1 MEHLAENLPL
11 YKRMKDL
18 ALRQE
23 LTLSLDRMDL
33 FFQLAN
39 QREQLRQRV
48 VENEKRH
55 ASPGE
60 GPRRNEL
67 NGRIRSVAEDIL
79 EVIRSIQEIDRKTEE
94 FLFRER
100 GSLLAEIRNLKVGQK
115 ALKGYGARSPREARF
130 IDRNS

>member
-1 MEHLAENLPL
+1 MKPLAENLPL

-23 LTLSLDRMDL
+23 LTLSRDRMDL

-39 QREQLRQRV
+39 QREQIRQRIV
-48 VENEKRH
+48 DNEKRLG
-55 ASPGE
+55 SPGE
-60 GPRRNEL
+60 RPRGGVL
-67 NGRIRSVAEDIL
+67 NGRTRSLAAEIV

-94 FLFRER
+94 FFFGQRD
-100 GSLLAEIRNLKVGQK
+100 SLLAEIRDLRAGQK
-115 ALKGYGARSPREARF
+115 ALKGYGGRSPRGARF